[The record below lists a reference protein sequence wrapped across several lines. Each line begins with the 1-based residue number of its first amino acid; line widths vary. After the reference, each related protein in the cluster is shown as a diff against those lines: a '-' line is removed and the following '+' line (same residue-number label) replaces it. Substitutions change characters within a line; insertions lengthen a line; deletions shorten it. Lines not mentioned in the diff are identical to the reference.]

1 MKVLSFSKMENAL
14 WRDAFSMGARAAKNA
29 LHLTS
34 YLGEYAQLI
43 TVYSQLKDNAK
54 FVKIT
59 IGSRMEGV

>member
-14 WRDAFSMGARAAKNA
+14 WRDAFNMGTRVAKNA

-34 YLGEYAQLI
+34 YLGESAQLI
-43 TVYSQLKDNAK
+43 TVLSQLKDNAK
-54 FVKIT
+54 FVKTT